1 MNMPAGSRDR
11 GKPLDR
17 PSTRLGDATPEFKI
31 RLAAIREKIRQDYF
45 MGAPADTL
53 VSELAAAIDTV
64 LIAAWRLAGLPE
76 TGMALIAVGGYGRG
90 ELQPASDI
98 DISILLRDPL
108 DADSSS
114 GLEAFVTFLWDIG
127 LEVGHS
133 VRTIEDCRREAEAD
147 ISVATNLM
155 EARLL
160 VGDTTLLEAMNAA
173 TGPDSIW
180 PTPKFFEAKLA
191 EQINRHHKFYDT
203 AQNLE
208 PHIKEGPG
216 GLRDIQVIGWV
227 AKRYF
232 GARTLHDLVS
242 HGFLTEDEFK
252 TLNAGQNFLWR
263 IRFGLHLLTGRREDR
278 LLFDH
283 QRAIAEQFGF
293 RDPTGQNHE
302 IEQFMKL
309 FYLTVLDLRR
319 LNEMLLELFQEAILH
334 RDQPAEIVTLNNR
347 FQVRNG
353 YIEAR
358 DERVFNRYPFALLEI
373 FLLLQQHPEILG
385 VRASTIRMLRDHR
398 HLIDDKFRADLRI
411 RSLFMEI
418 IRQPRRLGHELS
430 RMHRYGI
437 LEAYLPVFGAVV
449 GLMQFDLFHVYT
461 VDEHTL
467 FVVRNL
473 RRMTVQDDG
482 DDLPYCREIVG
493 RIPKPELLYI
503 AGLFHDIAKGRGG
516 DHSELGEKDA
526 IEFCRNHGLSPYDT
540 RLVGWL
546 VRNHLLMSR
555 TAQRMN
561 ITEPDVIHNF
571 AGIVGDRLHLDYL
584 YLLTVADIRGTN
596 PTLWTSWKS
605 ALLRD
610 LHRSTTRAL
619 RRGLEHP
626 VQRQERILENQ
637 GEALALLCKADLH
650 HGSLRELWGSLTP
663 DYFLRH
669 SPEEIAWH
677 AEAIFSHGDNPEP
690 LVLLRPHARSGGTE
704 IFVYAP
710 DQDNLFAITTQAL
723 DQMGLTIHDARIITS
738 SHGYT
743 LDTYTVL
750 EEESGALIEN
760 EMRAAEIV
768 DTLKARLAGA
778 PAPESARRPNRKL
791 RHFSVPTQVGFSDD
805 PATGGTIME
814 VVTTDR
820 PGVLS
825 RIAGAMRFCGGRL
838 HNARIATFG
847 ERVEDIFY
855 LTDSNNEPIRDPLK
869 FECLRN
875 SITSALEND

>member
-1 MNMPAGSRDR
+1 MNIAADTGTDEMAA
-11 GKPLDR
+11 R
-17 PSTRLGDATPEFKI
+17 PPKVNLNAAIPEYKS
-31 RLAAIREKIRQDYF
+31 RLAAVREHSRQQYF
-45 MGAPADTL
+45 MGAPAETL
-53 VSELAAAIDTV
+53 VRELAASIDTILV
-64 LIAAWRLAGLPE
+64 AAWRRATLPE

-90 ELQPASDI
+90 ELLPASDI
-98 DISILLRDPL
+98 DISILLEKAL
-108 DADSSS
+108 TAGSGA

-133 VRTIEDCRREAEAD
+133 VRTIEDCRCEAEAD

-160 VGDTTLLEAMNAA
+160 VGDATLLEAMQAV
-173 TGPDSIW
+173 TGPESIW
-180 PTPKFFEAKLA
+180 PTPAFFEAKLA

-203 AQNLE
+203 GQNLE

-227 AKRYF
+227 AKRHF
-232 GARTLHDLVS
+232 GAQTLHDLVS

-283 QRAIAEQFGF
+283 QRTIAEQFGF
-293 RDPTGQNHE
+293 RDPGGQNQE
-302 IEQFMKL
+302 IEQFMKM

-334 RDQPAEIVTLNNR
+334 RDRPAEIVPLNNR

-358 DERVFNRYPFALLEI
+358 DDHVFDRYPFALLEI

-385 VRASTIRMLRDHR
+385 VRASTIRLLRDHR

-437 LEAYLPVFGAVV
+437 LEAYLPVFAAVV

-473 RRMTVQDDG
+473 RRMMVQEDS
-482 DDLPYCREIVG
+482 DDLPYCREIIA

-526 IEFCRNHGLSPYDT
+526 LEFCKSHGLSLYDT
-540 RLVGWL
+540 RLIGWL
-546 VRNHLLMSR
+546 VRNHLTMSR

-561 ITEPDVIHNF
+561 ISEPEVIHNF
-571 AGIVGDRLHLDYL
+571 AGIVGDQLHLDYL

-596 PTLWTSWKS
+596 PSLWTSWK
-605 ALLRD
+605 ATLLHE
-610 LHRSTTRAL
+610 LYRSTMRAL
-619 RRGLEHP
+619 RRGLENP

-637 GEALALLCKADLH
+637 GEALALLCQADLH
-650 HGSLRELWGSLTP
+650 QGSLRELWGSLSP

-677 AEAIFSHGDNPEP
+677 AQAIFAHGDNPEP

-710 DQDNLFAITTQAL
+710 DQDNLFAITTQVL
-723 DQMGLTIHDARIITS
+723 DQLGLTIHDARIITS
-738 SHGYT
+738 TRGYT

-750 EEESGALIEN
+750 EEESGALVEN
-760 EMRAAEIV
+760 EVRAAEIV
-768 DTLKARLAGA
+768 DALKARLAAG
-778 PAPESARRPNRKL
+778 PTGDVTRRPNRKL
-791 RHFSVPTQVGFSDD
+791 RHFSVPTQISFSDD
-805 PATGGTIME
+805 PTKGGTVME

-825 RIAGAMRFCGGRL
+825 RIAGAMRFCGVRL

-875 SITSALEND
+875 SITSALATD